1 MRRKAV
7 GGKTEGSVGEGERM
21 NDDGYGAS
29 DKEQELNDLEDMSQ
43 KLYNLSNTIDS
54 DYSELDEKDGFGIV
68 DRLQDMALE
77 VKEKSE
83 ELRNPQ
89 SREDYILDREGL

>member
-1 MRRKAV
+1 
-7 GGKTEGSVGEGERM
+7 M

-54 DYSELDEKDGFGIV
+54 DYSELDEKYGFGIV

>member
-1 MRRKAV
+1 M
-7 GGKTEGSVGEGERM
+7 
-21 NDDGYGAS
+21 YGAS
-29 DKEQELNDLEDMSQ
+29 DREQEMNDLNDLHDRIYS
-43 KLYNLSNTIDS
+43 LSEEVDDIFS
-54 DYSELDEKDGFGIV
+54 DIDEKYGFGIV

>member
-1 MRRKAV
+1 V
-7 GGKTEGSVGEGERM
+7 
-21 NDDGYGAS
+21 YGAS
-29 DKEQELNDLEDMSQ
+29 DKEQELNDLNDLHDRIYS
-43 KLYNLSNTIDS
+43 LSEEVDDIFFDI
-54 DYSELDEKDGFGIV
+54 DEKYGFGIV

-77 VKEKSE
+77 VKEKEE

>member
-1 MRRKAV
+1 M
-7 GGKTEGSVGEGERM
+7 
-21 NDDGYGAS
+21 YGAS
-29 DKEQELNDLEDMSQ
+29 DKEQELNDLNDLHDRIYS
-43 KLYNLSNTIDS
+43 LSEEVDDIFS
-54 DYSELDEKDGFGIV
+54 DIDEKYGFGIV

-89 SREDYILDREGL
+89 SREDAILDREGL

>member
-1 MRRKAV
+1 M
-7 GGKTEGSVGEGERM
+7 
-21 NDDGYGAS
+21 YS
-29 DKEQELNDLEDMSQ
+29 DKEQELNDLSDLHDRIYS
-43 KLYNLSNTIDS
+43 LSEEVDDIFS
-54 DYSELDEKDGFGIV
+54 DIDEKYGFGIV

-77 VKEKSE
+77 IKEKKE

>member
-1 MRRKAV
+1 MH
-7 GGKTEGSVGEGERM
+7 E
-21 NDDGYGAS
+21 DGYGAS
-29 DKEQELNDLEDMSQ
+29 DKEQELNDLNDLHDRIYS
-43 KLYNLSNTIDS
+43 LSEEVDDIFS
-54 DYSELDEKDGFGIV
+54 DIDEKYGFGIV

-77 VKEKSE
+77 IKEKKE

>member
-1 MRRKAV
+1 M
-7 GGKTEGSVGEGERM
+7 
-21 NDDGYGAS
+21 YGAS
-29 DKEQELNDLEDMSQ
+29 DKEQEMNDLDDLHDRIYS
-43 KLYNLSNTIDS
+43 LSEEVDDIFS
-54 DYSELDEKDGFGIV
+54 DIDEKYGFGIV